1 MHFRRHAATSFK
13 IHLLTKVEESHIMKH
28 LRTFCLLLV
37 LSFAIAALG
46 QATTPAAKPA
56 PAPQAQTTSQPAPT
70 IASIVDRQITQL
82 EKQFVAVAE
91 AMPDDKFDYTPTQ
104 LNTKDGRDPVRSFA
118 FEVKHVATANYAFW
132 SPLTGDAMPAGIKGP
147 NGPEDLKTK
156 ADIVKYLKDS
166 FALGHKAAA
175 TLTAENATEIVK
187 TFRGQDAR
195 LFLATFAVEHAND
208 HYGQMVLMLRMNGI
222 TPPGSTAQR

>member
-1 MHFRRHAATSFK
+1 
-13 IHLLTKVEESHIMKH
+13 MKH
-28 LRTFCLLLV
+28 LRTLCLLLV
-37 LSFAIAALG
+37 LSCAIAAMG
-46 QATTPAAKPA
+46 QGPTPAAKPA
-56 PAPQAQTTSQPAPT
+56 PAPQAQTTPQPAPT
-70 IASIVDRQITQL
+70 ISAIVDRQITQL

-118 FEVKHVATANYAFW
+118 MEVRHVATANYAFW
-132 SPLTGDAMPAGIKGP
+132 TPLTGDPLPAGIKGP
-147 NGPEDLKTK
+147 NGPEELKTK
-156 ADIVKYLKDS
+156 ADIIKYLKDS

-175 TLTAENATEIVK
+175 TLTTENATEVVK

-195 LFLATFAVEHAND
+195 LYLATFAVEHAND

>member
-1 MHFRRHAATSFK
+1 
-13 IHLLTKVEESHIMKH
+13 MKH

-37 LSFAIAALG
+37 LSFAIAAMG

-56 PAPQAQTTSQPAPT
+56 PAPQAQTTPQPAPT
-70 IASIVDRQITQL
+70 LASIVDRQITQL

-104 LNTKDGRDPVRSFA
+104 LNTKDARDPVRSFA
-118 FEVKHVATANYAFW
+118 LEVRHVATANYAFW
-132 SPLTGDAMPAGIKGP
+132 SPLTGDALPAGIKGP

-156 ADIVKYLKDS
+156 ADIIKYLKDS

-175 TLTAENATEIVK
+175 TLTAGNATEMVK

-195 LFLATFAVEHAND
+195 LYLATFAVEHAND

-222 TPPGSTAQR
+222 TPPGSTAQQ